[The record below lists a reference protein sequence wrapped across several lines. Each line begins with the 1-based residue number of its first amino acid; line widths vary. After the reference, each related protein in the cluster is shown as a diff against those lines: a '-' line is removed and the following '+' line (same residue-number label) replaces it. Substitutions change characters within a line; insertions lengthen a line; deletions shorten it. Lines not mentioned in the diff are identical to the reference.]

1 MEPVID
7 GNRHGVSVAA
17 ALPAFDDTPSTL
29 THQISLSQQET
40 AGAWRWDSERTRRL
54 LNVIAAVALLIL
66 TLPLMLSIALLV
78 RITSRGPSFY
88 RQLRVGLDRRR
99 DSQLNGN
106 WRRKVDHGGRLFN
119 IYKFRTM
126 YVGAD
131 ESGEV
136 WASHNDPRVTP
147 IGHFLRKYR
156 LDELPQV
163 FNVLK
168 GDMNLV
174 GPRPEQPRIF
184 AELRQQIDRY
194 PSRQQVLPGIT
205 GWAQVNQHYDSCLED
220 VRSKLLYDLEYL
232 RRCSAA
238 EDLKIL
244 MRTVPVVLL
253 KKGAW

>member
-1 MEPVID
+1 MEPVKTH
-7 GNRHGVSVAA
+7 NRQGMAVAA
-17 ALPAFDDTPSTL
+17 MPAFGTGRGHVIQTVDTSPGTY
-29 THQISLSQQET
+29 EE
-40 AGAWRWDSERTRRL
+40 AWWEAERVRRV
-54 LNVIAAVALLIL
+54 LNVGAASLLL
-66 TLPLMLSIALLV
+66 VLMAPLMLVIAILV
-78 RITSRGPSFY
+78 RLTSPGPVMY
-88 RQLRVGLDRRR
+88 RQTRVGLDRRR

-106 WRRKVDHGGRLFN
+106 WRRKVDHGGRLFQ

-126 YVGAD
+126 YAD
-131 ESGEV
+131 SDRFGQV
-136 WASHNDPRVTP
+136 WAAENDPRVTP
-147 IGHFLRKYR
+147 VGRVLRKYR
-156 LDELPQV
+156 LDELPQLI
-163 FNVLK
+163 NVLK

-194 PSRQQVLPGIT
+194 PHRQQVLPGIT

-232 RRCSAA
+232 RRRSAS
-238 EDLKIL
+238 EDLKIM

>member
-1 MEPVID
+1 MEPVKN

-17 ALPAFDDTPSTL
+17 VLPAFNSAHTA
-29 THQISLSQQET
+29 LSSAPAAVE
-40 AGAWRWDSERTRRL
+40 AEAAEALAWDSERARRV
-54 LNVIAAVALLIL
+54 LNVIAAAVLLIL
-66 TLPLMLSIALLV
+66 VSPLMLAIALLV
-78 RITSRGPSFY
+78 RFTSPGPVLY
-88 RQLRVGLDRRR
+88 RQMRVGIDRRR

-106 WRRKVDHGGRLFN
+106 WRRKVDHGGRLFQ

-126 YVGAD
+126 YVGSD
-131 ESGEV
+131 RVGEV
-136 WASHNDPRVTP
+136 WASRDDPRITP
-147 IGHFLRKYR
+147 IGGLLRKYR
-156 LDELPQV
+156 MDELPQL

-194 PSRQQVLPGIT
+194 PNRQQVLPGIT
-205 GWAQVNQHYDSCLED
+205 GWAQINQHYDSCLED

-232 RRCSAA
+232 RRCSAS

-253 KKGAW
+253 RKGAW